1 MPALAGMQIR
11 LTTGEVQVI
20 REEVQRLDPA
30 AEVYLFG
37 SRTDESARGGDID
50 LWVRSARIDYA
61 DRLRLQVRLKER
73 MGWQRI
79 DLLVSASDDDPMVRA
94 AAETAVR
101 L

>member
-1 MPALAGMQIR
+1 MR
-11 LTTGEVQVI
+11 LTPAQVQAI
-20 REEVQRLDPA
+20 REEVERIDPT

-37 SRTDESARGGDID
+37 SRTDDAARGGDID
-50 LWVRSARIDYA
+50 LWVRSVRIGHA

-73 MGWQRI
+73 IGWQKI
-79 DLLVSASDDDPMVRA
+79 DLVISARDDDPMVRA